1 MLKPNK
7 LANNNFLS
15 SLDLSTDEVLH
26 ILDLANNFKNKK
38 LNIDLGNKVLGLIFD
53 KSSTRTRVSF
63 QVAMTRLGGTTID
76 LNPTTSQI
84 GRGEPIK
91 DTARVL
97 SRYCDVIAIRTFDHS
112 DLEEYAKWSTKP
124 VINALTDLEHPC
136 QALADFMTIKEE
148 FLDFKDVVL
157 TFIGDGNNV
166 ANSLILCGA
175 LLGVE
180 VRIACPKGYEPNSLL
195 IDKAYE
201 IYKNKNLLKITNDP
215 NTAVLGAN
223 VLYTDVWSSM
233 GEENQKEEKDKY
245 LPSFFI
251 SQILDVVTLE
261 KLKFSKA
268 DIAKTKLLRKW
279 HLFLKN
285 KNIAQLDE
293 FDRFKLHQELEMF
306 LPSFI
311 FYLPQNSQLDWLHK
325 WRDNDDKLFHPSN
338 LVNGDLIK
346 KNLEIKDGP
355 ILGELLQYLSQELA
369 YKRLN
374 NFDEAIYKAKQ
385 WIEQNAPKC
394 D

>member
-7 LANNNFLS
+7 LANKNFLS
-15 SLDLSTDEVLH
+15 SLDMSTEEVLH
-26 ILDLANNFKNKK
+26 VLELARSFKNKDLNLK
-38 LNIDLGNKVLGLIFD
+38 LDSKVLGLIFD

-63 QVAMTRLGGTTID
+63 QVAMSKLGGITID

-136 QALADFMTIKEE
+136 QALADFLTIHEE

-180 VRIACPKGYEPNSLL
+180 VRIACPKGYEPKSQ
-195 IDKAYE
+195 IIEKAYE
-201 IYKNKNLLKITNDP
+201 IYKNKDLLKITNDP
-215 NTAVLGAN
+215 NIAVLGAN

-233 GEENQKEEKDKY
+233 GEENKKAEKDK
-245 LPSFFI
+245 FFNGFTI
-251 SQILDVVTLE
+251 DNDLV
-261 KLKFSKA
+261 SKA
-268 DIAKTKLLRKW
+268 EKDAIILHCLPAYRSKEIT
-279 HLFLKN
+279 
-285 KNIAQLDE
+285 DE
-293 FDRFKLHQELEMF
+293 VFE
-306 LPSFI
+306 S
-311 FYLPQNSQLDWLHK
+311 
-325 WRDNDDKLFHPSN
+325 
-338 LVNGDLIK
+338 K
-346 KNLEIKDGP
+346 KNRIFDQAENRLHAQQA
-355 ILGELLQYLSQELA
+355 LLSCL
-369 YKRLN
+369 LN
-374 NFDEAIYKAKQ
+374 
-385 WIEQNAPKC
+385 
-394 D
+394 